1 LTHKWSPFMHVMLLL
16 WSMPLLYLLPT
27 NTLLKPAMSSYIA
40 SYTGQH
46 THCACGTLLDI
57 YIDHF
62 FSCQWY
68 HPKQLFTQPHG
79 HMYMVC
85 PYAIS
90 DKIGTASCT
99 YVHVLSLCGW
109 SLPLYQLLK
118 EYKWELSKDTF
129 LVQFFSQLYT

>member
-1 LTHKWSPFMHVMLLL
+1 M
-16 WSMPLLYLLPT
+16 
-27 NTLLKPAMSSYIA
+27 ASYIA

-57 YIDHF
+57 YGDHF

-79 HMYMVC
+79 HMYMFC

-90 DKIGTASCT
+90 DKICTASHT
-99 YVHVLSLCGW
+99 YVHDLSSC
-109 SLPLYQLLK
+109 
-118 EYKWELSKDTF
+118 D
-129 LVQFFSQLYT
+129 LYTFTSYLKNTNENFQKILFLLNSSHNFTPKRNEAKRW